1 VTADLTAHANGV
13 SLPYLLRP
21 AAGQDRV
28 TVLADAMRGV
38 AADPEAPEAQRKL
51 AAVAAACTSEE
62 YEAAWRLAAPPAG
75 RRYDGPPAGV
85 RMLPVVPLASPPM
98 AAAKTPPVRR
108 LPRRWPLLVIG
119 SAAAVAIWSGWVALG
134 AMCGFGLVEP
144 LPGITRWR
152 IDTAITLP
160 VSMEAYGAY
169 ALGVW
174 LSPGTPERA
183 RKFAACSAMGSL
195 VLGTSGQVIYHLLAA
210 AGAARAPWP
219 VVVLVSC
226 IPVAALAMAAALA
239 HLLREAGEPASS
251 DSSTRQDAATEPP
264 PPAAMTA
271 TPPVPPVPP
280 VTPSVPPK
288 APVSP
293 RPRKPPAKT
302 VKHPPRTAKAAKAD
316 AAIAANPGKT
326 NAEIAAIAGVSE
338 RTVERRREAARKAA
352 AP

>member
-1 VTADLTAHANGV
+1 VTAAPVAHANGA

-21 AAGQDRV
+21 VAGQDMV
-28 TVLADAMRGV
+28 TALADAMRGV
-38 AADPEAPEAQRKL
+38 ATDPVAPEAQRKL
-51 AAVAAACTSEE
+51 ASVAAACTREE
-62 YEAAWRLAAPPAG
+62 YEAAWRLAAPLAG
-75 RRYDGPPAGV
+75 RRYDGAPPGARLLPVFPLARPPAAPAK
-85 RMLPVVPLASPPM
+85 LPPG
-98 AAAKTPPVRR
+98 RR

-183 RKFAACSAMGSL
+183 RKFAASSAMGSL
-195 VLGTSGQVIYHLLAA
+195 ALGTSGQVIYHLLAA
-210 AGAARAPWP
+210 AHRTRAPWP

-239 HLLREAGEPASS
+239 HLLRDAGEPASGQS
-251 DSSTRQDAATEPP
+251 PPAGSVPAEAAKPP
-264 PPAAMTA
+264 PQPAPEPA
-271 TPPVPPVPP
+271 
-280 VTPSVPPK
+280 
-288 APVSP
+288 
-293 RPRKPPAKT
+293 KPPAPPAPPAGPQPPRRPA
-302 VKHPPRTAKAAKAD
+302 VRVARQPPRTAKAAKAA

-338 RTVERRREAARKAA
+338 RTVERAREAARKAA
-352 AP
+352 VP